1 MHKTCSCGYYM
12 SDVSVPNNTALHIQD
27 SNGRAEFGF
36 YCECCGRIYLWNCF
50 GAKYIVLGIPVDD
63 RQEYPKENGER
74 VYYHNDNDIDDHKC
88 EKYIELY
95 IDDKSACVT
104 GQTHEHYIV
113 EEMHKN
119 DEEYFSDKAVL
130 DRLVPES
137 GSAEFGEELLRC
149 RCGMLIDLENA
160 VSERIFLY
168 TPEAAAE
175 RRTALREIP
184 ENSEMEEPVCPEGIV
199 GYMCPDCGGI
209 YIPNESG
216 WSVFYREDGLSD
228 TDIMYYIADSVENL
242 YFDEIAMDE
251 LKKAAF
257 SLKKGLYT
265 DKLI

>member
-1 MHKTCSCGYYM
+1 MHKTCRCGYYM

-27 SNGRAEFGF
+27 RNGRAEFGF

-74 VYYHNDNDIDDHKC
+74 VYYHNDHDIDDYKC

-95 IDDKSACVT
+95 IDDKSAYVT
-104 GQTHEHYIV
+104 GQAHEHYIV

-160 VSERIFLY
+160 DSERIFLY
-168 TPEAAAE
+168 TTEAAEE
-175 RRTALREIP
+175 RIADLREIYR
-184 ENSEMEEPVCPEGIV
+184 SHEMDDPGYPGGIM

-209 YIPNESG
+209 YIPNEDG
-216 WSVFYREDGLSD
+216 WTVFYREDGLSD
-228 TDIMYYIADSVENL
+228 TDIMYYIADSVENFL
-242 YFDEIAMDE
+242 FDEIAMDE
-251 LKKAAF
+251 LKKSRFF
-257 SLKKGLYT
+257 S
-265 DKLI
+265 